1 MAQTAGIKKHKSA
14 SGKITH
20 VTLSVRHWGH
30 MLEDIL
36 DSLEIAKARRSGSFV
51 SWDEAK
57 KKLDKKFGFNKT
69 PKRRVQGNH

>member
-1 MAQTAGIKKHKSA
+1 MAQIAGIKKHMSE

-36 DSLEIAKARRSGSFV
+36 DSLEIAKARKSGSFV
-51 SWDEAK
+51 DWDEAK
-57 KKLDKKFGFNKT
+57 KQLDKKFGFNKT
-69 PKRRVQGNH
+69 QKRRVQSNH

>member
-1 MAQTAGIKKHKSA
+1 MAQIAGIKKHKAA
-14 SGKITH
+14 SGKVTH

-36 DSLEIAKARRSGSFV
+36 DSLEIAKARKSGSFV
-51 SWDEAK
+51 DWDEAK
-57 KKLDKKFGFNKT
+57 KSLDKKFGFNKN